1 MSDFFVTLWTAT
13 ILCPWNFPGKEYWSG
28 LPFPSPG
35 DLPYPGIELVSPPL
49 AGGLDFL
56 QWSHQGSS
64 FTTQKVCFL
73 MLLFSHTAVSN
84 SLWPHGLQHARLPC
98 PLPSPR
104 VCSNSCPL
112 NWWCPP
118 TISSCCPLL
127 SLSIFRSIRVFASE
141 SALCIRLPKVLELQ
155 QQYESFQWVFRV
167 DFL

>member
-1 MSDFFVTLWTAT
+1 MSDFFVTLWTVPAT

-35 DLPYPGIELVSPPL
+35 DLPYPGIELVSPAL

-73 MLLFSHTAVSN
+73 TLLLFSHTAVSD

-104 VCSNSCPL
+104 TCSNSCPL
-112 NWWCPP
+112 SWWCIQPSCPLSSPSPP
-118 TISSCCPLL
+118 TFILSQHQGLFSWVCSSHQ
-127 SLSIFRSIRVFASE
+127 VE
-141 SALCIRLPKVLELQ
+141 KVLEL
-155 QQYESFQWVFRV
+155 
-167 DFL
+167 